1 MGKPFSLE
9 ITAIPQTL
17 AFASEIDVSSIKKYI
32 YNNLGKPF
40 LVVGSGGSLVVAQ
53 VCALLIN
60 HLGGFAQTVT
70 PFELMSF
77 SKSLHKT
84 NVIFFT
90 ASGGNPDIINAYIF
104 CKQMEVSSSFIFCL
118 SINSKLV
125 TTAKSK
131 FYDINYF
138 ELSLPNGKDGFLAV
152 NSTLCAV
159 VLLKKVI
166 DVKEYFFNW
175 TPLPEEVYKCLQT
188 ESIIALGGRWSLP
201 VVSDFE
207 SKCTEA
213 GLINVM
219 PADFRNFAHGRHHWL
234 AKHNDTSVICFV
246 TAAELDIAERTLSIL
261 PSNINSCV
269 VSTGYEGIN
278 ATIDL
283 LIQLF
288 LIVQYIGEVKG
299 IDPGK
304 PGVPQYGSRL
314 YRFNYSLPYE
324 AVQAG
329 LFEKNL
335 LARMV
340 KRKNAVL
347 VGVDVQTIE
356 VAARKFLDALAEA
369 NFKSVVLDY
378 DNTIIS
384 NNNENDRSYREC
396 INCINLFL
404 SNGMG
409 VCFATGR
416 GKSVREQLI
425 KLIPAEYHEHL
436 FIAYYNG
443 SLILNVNEEITGV
456 HDSVNPKLGSVQ
468 RIVKECYAANDI
480 KADLR
485 NDCLTYTGS
494 NKGLNLVFKLITS
507 LLYRHEITDI
517 KISRS
522 DHSVDIISTNVSKK
536 NAVNFM
542 TERYG
547 CSVLCIGDSG
557 DEYGNDFELLDTTY
571 SLSVDRVSLSLEHCW
586 NIASLGLRGPA
597 ATLEYLS
604 KLQIKKTGLQFK
616 RTYLSNGNRS

>member
-40 LVVGSGGSLVVAQ
+40 LVVGSGGSLAVAQ
-53 VCALLIN
+53 VCVLLIN
-60 HLGGFAQTVT
+60 HLGGYAQTVT
-70 PFELMSF
+70 PFELFSF
-77 SKSLHKT
+77 SKSLHKA

-104 CKQMEVSSSFIFCL
+104 CKQMEVSSSYIFCL
-118 SINSKLV
+118 SLNSKLV

-131 FYDINYF
+131 FYDTNFF

-166 DVKEYFFNW
+166 NAKDFFFNW
-175 TPLPEEVYKCLQT
+175 TPLPEEVYKCLRT

-201 VVSDFE
+201 VISDFE

-234 AKHNDTSVICFV
+234 AKHPDTSVICFV
-246 TAAELDIAERTLSIL
+246 ADREIDIAQKTLRIL
-261 PSNINSCV
+261 PSNIKSCII
-269 VSTGYEGIN
+269 STKYAGIN

-288 LIVQYIGEVKG
+288 LLVQYIGQTKG

-314 YRFNYSLPYE
+314 YRLNYRLPYE

-329 LFEKNL
+329 LFEKNI

-347 VGVDVQTIE
+347 VGVDANTID
-356 VAARKFLDALAEA
+356 VAARKFLGALVKA
-369 NFKSVVLDY
+369 NFKSIVLDY

-384 NNNENDRSYREC
+384 NNNESDLSYREC
-396 INCINLFL
+396 INYISLFL
-404 SNGMG
+404 SNGIG
-409 VCFATGR
+409 ICFATGR

-425 KLIPAEYHEHL
+425 KVIPSEYYEHL

-443 SLILNVNEEITGV
+443 AFILNVNEEITGV
-456 HDSVNPKLGSVQ
+456 FSSVNPKLGNVQ
-468 RIVKECYAANDI
+468 RIVKECYVSNDM

-494 NKGLNLVFKLITS
+494 NEGLNLVFKLVSS
-507 LLYRHEITDI
+507 LLHRHEITDI

-522 DHSVDIISTNVSKK
+522 DHSVDIVSTNVTKK

-542 TERYG
+542 TEKYG
-547 CSVLCIGDSG
+547 SSVLCIGDSG
-557 DEYGNDFELLDTTY
+557 DEFGNDFELLDTTY
-571 SLSVDRVSLSLEHCW
+571 SLSVDRVSLSLKHCW

-597 ATLEYLS
+597 AALEYLS
-604 KLQIKKTGLQFK
+604 KLQFKKKGLQFS
-616 RTYLSNGNRS
+616 RSYLLSWNRG